1 MKIETGTIARTIV
14 LLLALLNQICAIM
27 GWTPLDIS
35 EGTVYQFSSLAVTV
49 VASVWAWWKNNS
61 LTKEAILADQKFKEL
76 KKGTLE

>member
-35 EGTVYQFSSLAVTV
+35 EGTVYQLSSLAVTV

-61 LTKEAILADQKFKEL
+61 LTKEAILADQKLKEL
-76 KKGTLE
+76 KKSTLE